1 MRFVGTIC
9 GVLAV
14 LTTSAT
20 AFSSPLTLMS
30 EYNLIVFNNLTT
42 DSEVEGKAMIMGDL
56 NGPASNYAIH
66 LDSAQGGELGLVV
79 GGDINSQN
87 INVNQG
93 YSVALGGDA
102 NGNINLNGGGSLLRD
117 VTDFDFADIQQ
128 QLSDFS
134 VSLSELESNSNLI
147 APTVCCGPASLLIG
161 ADDIAVFNIDGE
173 SLFSNSFIQQFDV
186 DFGGFDPAA
195 IVINVAGTD
204 ISDAA
209 LAGNAVGQLVND
221 NVRERIVWN
230 FFEAETIS
238 LNKLLNGSL
247 LAPYAHLTNSTPIE
261 GSVVVSSFQQNGE
274 IHLPTFSGE
283 VTFDQEVPF
292 TPINEPGTGSVL
304 LFAGLIL
311 LARRVWRSPWIT
323 PLGRSSQPS
332 FA

>member
-1 MRFVGTIC
+1 MRLSVFTL
-9 GVLAV
+9 GVLLA
-14 LTTSAT
+14 LTAT
-20 AFSSPLTLMS
+20 AALASPVTLMS
-30 EYNLIVFNNLTT
+30 EYNLIVFNDLNSN
-42 DSEVEGKAMIMGDL
+42 SEVEGKTLVMGDL
-56 NGPASNYAIH
+56 NGPASNYVTQ
-66 LDSAQGGELGLVV
+66 LDPASSGELGLIV
-79 GGDINSQN
+79 GGDINAQN

-93 YSVALGGDA
+93 YSVALGGVA
-102 NGNINLNGGGSLLRD
+102 NGNVNLNGGGSLQGDL
-117 VTDFDFADIQQ
+117 TDFDFADIQQ

-147 APTVCCGPASLLIG
+147 APTVCCGPASLQIG

-173 SLFSNSFIQQFDV
+173 SLFSNNFIQQFDV

-209 LAGNAVGQLVND
+209 LAGNAVGQILND

-238 LNKLLNGSL
+238 LNKQLNGSL
-247 LAPYAHLTNSTPIE
+247 LAPNAHLTNRTPIE
-261 GSVVVSSFQQNGE
+261 GTVVVSSFDQNGE
-274 IHLPTFSGE
+274 VHLPS
-283 VTFDQEVPF
+283 FDGEVPF
-292 TPINEPGTGSVL
+292 TPLNEPGTGSVL
-304 LFAGLIL
+304 LLAGLIL

-323 PLGRSSQPS
+323 PLGSRSQPS